1 MSIRSVSVRIIISEP
16 CLKLPVSSIFNLFF
30 VYLFLPIPR
39 KAFITCV
46 GILISTITIVTSVI
60 SNNIITIIYQDI
72 ESKGPGYTQQ
82 LMADITFHL
91 CVNLTGWYL
100 RYVCDIN
107 MRRGFLDK
115 RGCIETTFRLK
126 YEKEQEVRM

>member
-1 MSIRSVSVRIIISEP
+1 M
-16 CLKLPVSSIFNLFF
+16 PVSSIFNLFF

-39 KAFITCV
+39 KAFICCI
-46 GILISTITIVTSVI
+46 GILVSTLTVVTSVI
-60 SNNIITIIYQDI
+60 SNYIINDKYKYMDLDEQGT
-72 ESKGPGYTQQ
+72 GYAQQ
-82 LMADITFHL
+82 LMADIIFHL

-126 YEKEQEVRM
+126 YEKEQEVGVGT

>member
-1 MSIRSVSVRIIISEP
+1 M
-16 CLKLPVSSIFNLFF
+16 PVSSIFNLFF

-39 KAFITCV
+39 KAFICCI
-46 GILISTITIVTSVI
+46 GILVSTITIVTSVI
-60 SNNIITIIYQDI
+60 SNYYINERFNGDV
-72 ESKGPGYTQQ
+72 ESEGTGYAQQ
-82 LMADITFHL
+82 LMADIMFHL

-126 YEKEQEVRM
+126 YEKEQEVRRDRKLWS

>member
-1 MSIRSVSVRIIISEP
+1 M
-16 CLKLPVSSIFNLFF
+16 PVSSIFNLFF

-39 KAFITCV
+39 KAVIVCIGMLV
-46 GILISTITIVTSVI
+46 STLTVVTTII
-60 SNNIITIIYQDI
+60 SNYKINDLYKYMDLDS
-72 ESKGPGYTQQ
+72 EGAGYAQQ
-82 LMADITFHL
+82 LMADIIFHL

-100 RYVCDIN
+100 RYVSDIN

-126 YEKEQEVRM
+126 YEKEQEVRRDRKLWS

>member
-1 MSIRSVSVRIIISEP
+1 M
-16 CLKLPVSSIFNLFF
+16 
-30 VYLFLPIPR
+30 
-39 KAFITCV
+39 
-46 GILISTITIVTSVI
+46 STITIVTSVI
-60 SNNIITIIYQDI
+60 SNYYINDKFENV
-72 ESKGPGYTQQ
+72 ESEGTGYAQQ
-82 LMADITFHL
+82 LMADIMFHL

-126 YEKEQEVRM
+126 YEKEQEVRVDAGSGSLDLLILGELAPQHHPQTHRLPGGGGGQQLP